1 MPSLRSLLSVTLLFS
16 LGAAQ
21 SAAQSVVPPVTYAS
35 GADLQKALTDQPEA
49 PMVVARIENSEL
61 TRVNLIHR
69 TIPQNAIIH
78 ATGWE
83 VHHLTAGRATAVT
96 GGRVERS
103 TGPNGE
109 RVAKI
114 VDGESREVTVG
125 DVIII
130 PAGTPHWYSEIDGSV
145 TYLEIRY
152 DPGSN

>member
-1 MPSLRSLLSVTLLFS
+1 MLVFATSL
-16 LGAAQ
+16 AQ
-21 SAAQSVVPPVTYAS
+21 GTVPPGTVAS
-35 GADLQKALTDQPEA
+35 GAELQAALERARSEVPDA
-49 PMVVARIENSEL
+49 PMSVARVENTET

-83 VHHLTAGRATAVT
+83 VHHITAGRATAVT
-96 GGRVERS
+96 GGRVERT

-109 RVAKI
+109 RVGKI
-114 VDGESREVTVG
+114 VNGESREVTVG
-125 DVIII
+125 DVVII

-152 DPGSN
+152 DPGP

>member
-1 MPSLRSLLSVTLLFS
+1 MASPNSVIRVTLLLL

-21 SAAQSVVPPVTYAS
+21 SAAQTVVPPGTYAS
-35 GADLQKALTDQPEA
+35 GADLQKALADQPSG
-49 PMVVARIENSEL
+49 PMTVARIETTEL

-83 VHHLTAGRATAVT
+83 VHHITAGGATAVT

-114 VDGESREVTVG
+114 IDGESRSVSAG

-130 PAGTPHWYSEIDGSV
+130 PAGTPHWYSEIVGSV

-152 DPGSN
+152 DPGAN